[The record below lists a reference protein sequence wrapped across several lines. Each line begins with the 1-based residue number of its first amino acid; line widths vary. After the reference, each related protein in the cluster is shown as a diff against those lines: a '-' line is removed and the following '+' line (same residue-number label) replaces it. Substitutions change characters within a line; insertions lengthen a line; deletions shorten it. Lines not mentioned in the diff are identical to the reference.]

1 MFRVKWLLLTAP
13 ITFLFL
19 VLTVAVV
26 AQEEVPAPYAG
37 QSNPFSWDDG
47 AVISSGEEAYKKSC
61 LGCHG
66 LDGSNLSGSD
76 FSDSEYSRQIK
87 ERPDY
92 YFWIISEGALE
103 RGMPAY
109 KSSLSEEERW
119 QVITFLPS
127 FTDTEKTPEDV
138 ENGEAE
144 TPEAP
149 TPEPQELGG
158 PVAEKENTLKL
169 IAPAEI
175 PSGRSLLL
183 TAYLW
188 DGDAEPLADTVV
200 EFFVRT
206 DFFAN
211 GEIEIGEAP
220 TDDEGKAVIEYSPRL
235 TGELEIVA
243 RQDSVES
250 ATTLSVVAAGEPQY
264 QTEAGLHLPA
274 PGPEMF
280 IGPREALELGEMD
293 RAPLSAFRLPGG
305 IVSWLL
311 ILVAGVAVIW
321 GTYFFVVYQVFAI
334 PLRREIRDTD
344 TRLVPL
350 VGMAVILVAGL
361 VLVTMLLVGPY
372 SQFHLSG

>member
-1 MFRVKWLLLTAP
+1 MRVKWLLLAVP
-13 ITFLFL
+13 VIFL
-19 VLTVAVV
+19 VLAAAVV

-47 AVISSGEEAYKKSC
+47 AVISSGEEVYKKSC

-76 FSDSEYSRQIK
+76 FSDPEYSRQIK

-109 KSSLSEEERW
+109 KSSLSAEERW
-119 QVITFLPS
+119 QAITFLPA
-127 FTDTEKTPEDV
+127 FAGTGTAPEEE
-138 ENGEAE
+138 ENGEVEAAE
-144 TPEAP
+144 TPPPEAE
-149 TPEPQELGG
+149 EPGE
-158 PVAEKENTLKL
+158 PAAEKENTLKV

-175 PSGRSLLL
+175 RSGRSLLL

-188 DGDAEPLADTVV
+188 DGDTKPLADTMVK
-200 EFFVRT
+200 FFVRV
-206 DFFAN
+206 DFFADD
-211 GEIEIGEAP
+211 EIEIGETV
-220 TDDEGKAVIEYSPRL
+220 TDGEGRAVIEYSPRL
-235 TGELEIVA
+235 TGDLEIVA
-243 RQDSVES
+243 RQGSVES
-250 ATTLSVVAAGEPQY
+250 GTSLSVIAAEEPQY
-264 QTEAGLHLPA
+264 MTEAGLHLPA
-274 PGPEMF
+274 PGPEVF
-280 IGPREALELGEMD
+280 IGPSEALELGEMG

-311 ILVAGVAVIW
+311 ILVAGIAVIW
-321 GTYFFVVYQVFAI
+321 ATYFFVVYQVFAI
-334 PLRREIRDTD
+334 PVRREIRDTN

-350 VGMAVILVAGL
+350 VGMAVILIAGL

-372 SQFHLSG
+372 SQFHLFG